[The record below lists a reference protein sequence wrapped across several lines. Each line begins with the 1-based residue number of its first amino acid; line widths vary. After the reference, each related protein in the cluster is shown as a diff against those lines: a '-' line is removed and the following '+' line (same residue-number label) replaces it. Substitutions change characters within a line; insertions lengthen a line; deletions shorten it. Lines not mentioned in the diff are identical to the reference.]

1 MEKDKY
7 LEQLNK
13 AIKSAIET
21 EKFNPNN
28 VINKSKNVCIF
39 GLGRFFEE
47 AFLQQSVKE
56 NYNVNLLCDNSLEK
70 LDKIEKDPKFN
81 DLKVITVDELAKIDN
96 LSVIL
101 MLGNPWSVIDQLK
114 KLGIKNIFHYNE
126 LSVARI
132 MNTPK
137 DVKWFE
143 KSVPMIIETYK
154 MLGDNES
161 KKVYVNILCN
171 RIAPEIAEYSYDEMY
186 MDKQYFNNELIE
198 FNDNESFVDCGAYNG
213 DTVEEF
219 LNRVNNKFENIYA
232 FELDDENY
240 KNLNLNISKFSNQI
254 KEKIHFFNM
263 GVWCEE
269 KEIDYGR
276 CSENDPA
283 GGISIYKS
291 QNSKK
296 AKVVSLD
303 QILMNK
309 KITIIKMDV
318 EGSEYEA
325 LIGAQKI
332 IKEQKPKL
340 EICLYHKISDFW
352 IIPMYL
358 KKLVPEYKFKIRH
371 HSKNDFLETVC
382 YAYV

>member
-143 KSVPMIIETYK
+143 KGK
-154 MLGDNES
+154 
-161 KKVYVNILCN
+161 
-171 RIAPEIAEYSYDEMY
+171 
-186 MDKQYFNNELIE
+186 
-198 FNDNESFVDCGAYNG
+198 
-213 DTVEEF
+213 
-219 LNRVNNKFENIYA
+219 
-232 FELDDENY
+232 
-240 KNLNLNISKFSNQI
+240 
-254 KEKIHFFNM
+254 
-263 GVWCEE
+263 
-269 KEIDYGR
+269 
-276 CSENDPA
+276 
-283 GGISIYKS
+283 
-291 QNSKK
+291 
-296 AKVVSLD
+296 
-303 QILMNK
+303 
-309 KITIIKMDV
+309 
-318 EGSEYEA
+318 
-325 LIGAQKI
+325 
-332 IKEQKPKL
+332 
-340 EICLYHKISDFW
+340 
-352 IIPMYL
+352 
-358 KKLVPEYKFKIRH
+358 
-371 HSKNDFLETVC
+371 
-382 YAYV
+382 